1 MKLFDLDD
9 LFLFDKNPSNFP
21 KYDLYTTDGKVTVL
35 EVALAGYSRSDLEVF
50 VNDKN
55 YLFIKTVDNYKPDEY
70 PNRKYVY
77 AGLAK
82 RKFSLSF
89 RIKSKFEIKE
99 CELKDGILKL
109 EIIELEEKQSSLQV
123 LIK

>member
-9 LFLFDKNPSNFP
+9 LFLFDKTASNFP
-21 KYDLYTTDGKVTVL
+21 KYDLYTEGKVTIL
-35 EVALAGYSRSDLEVF
+35 EVALAGYKREDLEVF

-55 YLFIKTVDNYKPDEY
+55 YLFIKTTDGYKPDEY

-89 RIKSKFEIKE
+89 RIKSKYEIKD
-99 CELKDGILKL
+99 CQFKDGILKL
-109 EIIELEEKQSSLQV
+109 EMLELEEKQSSLQV
-123 LIK
+123 HIK

>member
-9 LFLFDKNPSNFP
+9 LFLFDKTPSNFP
-21 KYDLYTTDGKVTVL
+21 KYDLYTEGKLTVL
-35 EVALAGYSRSDLEVF
+35 EVALAGYKREDLTVF

-55 YLFIKTVDNYKPDEY
+55 YLFIKTVDDYKPDEY

-77 AGLAK
+77 GGLAK

-89 RIKSKFEIKE
+89 KIKSKFEIKE

-109 EIIELEEKQSSLQV
+109 EIIELEEKQSPLQV